1 MIAASSS
8 SGGAAVESPAQ
19 AAPNCMANSWAA
31 LSDTFTNILQDPGL
45 HNTSLIVDALDECAT
60 NLPLLLDLII
70 RTTSSTRVKWI
81 VSSRNWPQIEE
92 QLFCAGQ
99 ALSLEL
105 NAESVSAAVD
115 TYIRHEVL
123 QLAQRKG
130 YNADVQDAVWHHL
143 SSNAHGTFL
152 WVALVCQNLK
162 KVPRWRIREKLV
174 EYPPGLDYL
183 YERMMAQICES
194 DDAELCKW
202 VLALVTVAYCPI
214 SLEESTSFVQMPKDM
229 HDVDCLREIV
239 GHCGSFLTVRN
250 DTIYFVHQSAK
261 DFLLGKA
268 SSEIFPRGIEVVH
281 RAIFSRSLEAMTK
294 TLRRDMHCLGY
305 PGFPIEQVRIPATD
319 PLAAARYSCVYWI
332 DHLCDSHS
340 GRSTSQ
346 DNDLRDNGAI
356 HTFLGQ
362 KYLYWLE
369 ALSLLRS
376 MPEGVIAMQ
385 RLESQLVRLVSLQQ
399 CHPGI

>member
-1 MIAASSS
+1 
-8 SGGAAVESPAQ
+8 
-19 AAPNCMANSWAA
+19 
-31 LSDTFTNILQDPGL
+31 
-45 HNTSLIVDALDECAT
+45 
-60 NLPLLLDLII
+60 
-70 RTTSSTRVKWI
+70 
-81 VSSRNWPQIEE
+81 
-92 QLFCAGQ
+92 
-99 ALSLEL
+99 
-105 NAESVSAAVD
+105 
-115 TYIRHEVL
+115 
-123 QLAQRKG
+123 
-130 YNADVQDAVWHHL
+130 
-143 SSNAHGTFL
+143 
-152 WVALVCQNLK
+152 
-162 KVPRWRIREKLV
+162 
-174 EYPPGLDYL
+174 
-183 YERMMAQICES
+183 MMAQICES

-281 RAIFSRSLEAMTK
+281 RAIFSRSLGAMTK
-294 TLRRDMHCLGY
+294 TLRRDMYCLGY

-356 HTFLGQ
+356 HTFLRQ

-376 MPEGVIAMQ
+376 MSEGVIAMQ
-385 RLESQLVRLVSLQQ
+385 RLESQLVRLVSLYNNATLVSESRPDIYLGKYREPAVDGPSSRRAPIYSISQRGNRDGSASGL
-399 CHPGI
+399 CVSARV